1 MRAFLDTLPILT
13 VFPYALLYYLILLA
27 ASGLSFLA
35 IQKASNSQKSPRSQ
49 TLSTALLILF
59 FSQLLL
65 LTLSLLIQQGASP
78 LEQIFPLAQRSLT
91 LITLIWL
98 VWALLD
104 FRPQNWL
111 RHIPLGMTI
120 LVFLLGCLA
129 IPYWSSQVEITGF
142 NDSWMDRGWSVAALV
157 VLLIGVIIYTHQNR
171 ARKAEGILIL
181 AIAALGFLIYLLFPN
196 SGSVP
201 GAVMLSQLLY
211 YPLLISI
218 AWQTASAHQLESS
231 AEKQNLLSQAA
242 SQGTSP
248 QVAAAFLDVGLQTEI
263 NPIYK
268 ALTHGV
274 GLFLLA
280 ELCGVAEEN
289 TNKDGLIIT
298 GTYDLIRE
306 EYLPPFELSAASTPT
321 LKAHFEDGLPLL
333 INGTAN
339 LAEEK
344 KQILQAVGYNQLGNL
359 LLYPL
364 NAAKTQTRFALLCL
378 SPYTDRQWTQ
388 EDQDRLTVISS
399 RLEQILKDAANV
411 DERTKASDNLR
422 ISVNQLKRE
431 RTQIQEQLSLSQILL
446 DDLRQEYQQNKTA
459 YNAEIQIWVER
470 QKLIEEEL
478 ASLSKTIADNKA
490 ALEEAELLKTQ
501 KNNLEQT
508 LAKNSQ
514 HIASLRDALEN
525 ARNVIN
531 QLVITTEPEQEAS
544 TSSLEPSALESIEIE
559 EQPLQIKS
567 TDSEAALKA
576 LRATIRET
584 ATSFASRKIKLTEKM
599 DVLPV
604 IPGNLLPLLQEVL
617 THLEIN
623 ALSASPDQGEVIIE
637 ISPEESETEPPSIEI
652 RVIDQGGGLS
662 EQEQVQFIN
671 LLSRSGFPMP
681 AGVGDAKALREALL
695 LVQQARGH
703 WWIHSQ
709 VGQPTTYRVSLPL
722 EINPGNIET

>member
-1 MRAFLDTLPILT
+1 MRAFLDILPILT

-27 ASGLSFLA
+27 ASGLSFLT
-35 IQKASNSQKSPRSQ
+35 IQKASNSQKCPRSQ

-59 FSQLLL
+59 FSQLIL
-65 LTLSLLIQQGASP
+65 LTLSLLIQQGASL

-120 LVFLLGCLA
+120 LAFLLGCLA

-142 NDSWMDRGWSVAALV
+142 NDSWMDRGWSIAALV

-171 ARKAEGILIL
+171 AQKAEGILIL

-268 ALTHGV
+268 ALTHSV

-298 GTYDLIRE
+298 STYDLIRE

-339 LAEEK
+339 FAEER

-378 SPYTDRQWTQ
+378 SPYTDRLWTQ
-388 EDQDRLTVISS
+388 EDQDRLAVISS

-431 RTQIQEQLSLSQILL
+431 RTQIQEQLSLSQVLL
-446 DDLRQEYQQNKTA
+446 DDLHQEYQQNKTA

-478 ASLSKTIADNKA
+478 ASLSKTIADNKV
-490 ALEEAELLKTQ
+490 ALEEAKLLKTQ
-501 KNNLEQT
+501 KTNLEQT

-514 HIASLRDALEN
+514 HIASLHDALEN

-544 TSSLEPSALESIEIE
+544 TSSLEASAMESIEIE
-559 EQPLQIKS
+559 EQPLQIKN

-576 LRATIRET
+576 LRATIKET
-584 ATSFASRKIKLTEKM
+584 ATSFASRKIQLTEKM
-599 DVLPV
+599 DALPV
-604 IPGNLLPLLQEVL
+604 ISGSLLPLLQKVL

-637 ISPEESETEPPSIEI
+637 ISPEESETEPPSVEI
-652 RVIDQGGGLS
+652 RVTDQGGGLS
-662 EQEQVQFIN
+662 EQEQAQFIN
-671 LLSRSGFPMP
+671 LLSRSSFPTP

-709 VGQPTTYRVSLPL
+709 AGQPTTYRVSLPL
-722 EINPGNIET
+722 GINPGNIEA